1 MGVILFLIIG
11 PVFFALIQHSMTYG
25 FHQAVIMALGILISD
40 VLYVVISHFGFHWLS
55 ANPFVK
61 TARGWGRKDFNRVWC
76 GLFWEEKPSATQFRR
91 DICKIY
97 FQEKRAFE
105 RIELKRCQSLR
116 IALLDFSGW
125 IGKCKTGF
133 IGF

>member
-1 MGVILFLIIG
+1 MEVILSLIIG
-11 PVFFALIQHSMTYG
+11 PVFFALIQHSITYG

-40 VLYVVISHFGFHWLS
+40 ALYVVISHFGFHWLS

-91 DICKIY
+91 DICKID
-97 FQEKRAFE
+97 FQEKGAFE
-105 RIELKRCQSLR
+105 RIEFKRCQPSS
-116 IALLDFSGW
+116 AVVLDFGGW
-125 IGKCKTGF
+125 LC
-133 IGF
+133 